1 MEQSAARHVSTDGE
15 HAGNASAVRLT
26 TEAFR
31 VDEDDAEPQSSAAV
45 ERATRAEERR
55 LVHRVREGDVAAF
68 DLLVRR
74 YYNQAS
80 AVARRLMENREDA
93 EDLVHDAFLRA
104 LDRIETFDETRD
116 FGPWFYRLLIN
127 LGINSRRS
135 RSRRRT
141 EPEPLDAE
149 STGPSPEQETLR
161 SEIRTRFTEALASL
175 PERQR
180 VIIGL
185 FEVDG
190 YSSVEIAA
198 MLGVSPETVR
208 WHVHQARHTLR
219 IALAPIQD
227 ER

>member
-1 MEQSAARHVSTDGE
+1 LSEG
-15 HAGNASAVRLT
+15 
-26 TEAFR
+26 
-31 VDEDDAEPQSSAAV
+31 DESRESSESV
-45 ERATRAEERR
+45 ERAAKEEERR

-68 DLLVRR
+68 DALVRR
-74 YYNQAS
+74 YYNQAG

-104 LDRIETFDETRD
+104 LDRIETFDESRD

-127 LGINSRRS
+127 LGINARRS

-141 EPEPLDAE
+141 EPEPIDAE
-149 STGPSPEQETLR
+149 STLATPDQETLR
-161 SEIRTRFTEALASL
+161 SEIRTRFSEALAAL

-190 YSSVEIAA
+190 YTSVEIAA

-219 IALAPIQD
+219 GVLAPMRD

>member
-1 MEQSAARHVSTDGE
+1 LDEGDAARE
-15 HAGNASAVRLT
+15 
-26 TEAFR
+26 
-31 VDEDDAEPQSSAAV
+31 SSESV
-45 ERATRAEERR
+45 ERAAKEEERR

-68 DLLVRR
+68 DALVRR
-74 YYNQAS
+74 YYNQAG

-104 LDRIETFDETRD
+104 LDRIETFDESRD

-127 LGINSRRS
+127 LGINARRS

-141 EPEPLDAE
+141 EPESVDAE
-149 STGPSPEQETLR
+149 STLATPDQETLR

-190 YSSVEIAA
+190 YTSVEIAA

-219 IALAPIQD
+219 SALAAIQG

>member
-1 MEQSAARHVSTDGE
+1 MDEGDA
-15 HAGNASAVRLT
+15 
-26 TEAFR
+26 TEG
-31 VDEDDAEPQSSAAV
+31 SSGSV
-45 ERATRAEERR
+45 ERAAKEEERG
-55 LVHRVREGDVAAF
+55 LVRRVREGDVAAF
-68 DLLVRR
+68 DQLVRR
-74 YYNQAS
+74 YYAQAG

-127 LGINSRRS
+127 LGINARRS

-141 EPEPLDAE
+141 EPEQIDAE
-149 STGPSPEQETLR
+149 STLASPEEDALR
-161 SEIRTRFTEALASL
+161 DEIRTRFAEALASL

-190 YSSVEIAA
+190 YTSIEISE
-198 MLGVSPETVR
+198 MLGVTPETVR
-208 WHVHQARHTLR
+208 WHVHQARQTLR
-219 IALAPIQD
+219 NALAAV
-227 ER
+227 RR

>member
-1 MEQSAARHVSTDGE
+1 LTSGERADHGAVVS
-15 HAGNASAVRLT
+15 LT
-26 TEAFR
+26 TEAYR
-31 VDEDDAEPQSSAAV
+31 LDEDDSDRASSEAV
-45 ERATRAEERR
+45 ERAAKEEERR

-68 DLLVRR
+68 DQLVRK
-74 YYNQAS
+74 YYSQATS
-80 AVARRLMENREDA
+80 VARRLMENREDA

-127 LGINSRRS
+127 LGINARRS

-149 STGPSPEQETLR
+149 SHGATPEEETLR
-161 SEIRTRFTEALASL
+161 SEIRTRFAEALAAL

-208 WHVHQARHTLR
+208 WHVHQARHALR
-219 IALAPIQD
+219 VALAPIQN